1 MNKLLL
7 LIEKILNFRLRGS
20 ITIHFDGLGGFKEE
34 MNLSV
39 KGDEVYKLL
48 TNKKE

>member
-1 MNKLLL
+1 MNKLILL
-7 LIEKILNFRLRGS
+7 LEKILNFRLRGS

-34 MNLSV
+34 LNLSI

-48 TNKKE
+48 EKK